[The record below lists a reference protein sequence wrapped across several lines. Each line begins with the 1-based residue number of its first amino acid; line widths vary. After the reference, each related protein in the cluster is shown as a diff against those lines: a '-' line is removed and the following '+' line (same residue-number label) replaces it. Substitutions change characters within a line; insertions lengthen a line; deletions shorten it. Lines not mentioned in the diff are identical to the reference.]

1 MSGKVQDVQKVA
13 DTELNDRFFRWTGAA
28 AIIAGGIYLA
38 IQLLHPSDTL
48 GSVTMPMWVIVHVLS
63 MVMDLAAIIA
73 LTGIYAVHAHKFKI
87 FGFIGYM
94 LFSLFFG
101 LSLAFHFLEAFVF
114 PVLAT
119 SAPEFINGV
128 QGLVTGAASEVNLG
142 VIPILYAIA
151 GLSYLLG
158 GFLLGLSIFR
168 AKILPCS
175 AGLLLTIGALV
186 TLLGAII
193 PHPLDRVMA
202 IPVGLALVW
211 VGWSMVAIGRSKNNI
226 KSK

>member
-1 MSGKVQDVQKVA
+1 MKDKVK
-13 DTELNDRFFRWTGAA
+13 NDIQLGGAMVSFRFFRWTGVA
-28 AIIAGGIYLA
+28 AIIAGCIYLV

-48 GSVTMPMWVIVHVLS
+48 SSVTTPMWVIVHVLS

-73 LTGIYAVHAHKFKI
+73 LTGIYALHAYKFRI
-87 FGFIGYM
+87 FGFIGYI

-101 LSLAFHFLEAFVF
+101 LSLAFHFVEAFVL
-114 PVLAT
+114 PVLTTGA
-119 SAPEFINGV
+119 SKFIEGI
-128 QGLVTGAASEVNLG
+128 QGLVTGVASEVDLG
-142 VIPILYAIA
+142 VIPIIYTIA

-158 GFLLGLSIFR
+158 GFILGLSLFR
-168 AKILPCS
+168 ANIVPRT
-175 AGLLLTIGALV
+175 AGLLLAIGALI

-211 VGWSMVAIGRSKNNI
+211 IGRSMVAMNRSK
-226 KSK
+226 K

>member
-1 MSGKVQDVQKVA
+1 MNSKRQDIEEMGDKKVDDK
-13 DTELNDRFFRWTGAA
+13 FFRWTGIA
-28 AIIAGGIYLA
+28 AIIAGSIYLV

-48 GSVTMPMWVIVHVLS
+48 ASVTTPMWVFVHALS

-73 LTGIYAVHAHKFKI
+73 LTGIYSLHAHRVRML
-87 FGFIGYM
+87 GFIGYV

-101 LSLAFHFLEAFVF
+101 LSIAFHFTEAFLF
-114 PVLAT
+114 PALST
-119 SAPEFINGV
+119 SAPKFIAGV
-128 QGLVTGAASEVNLG
+128 QGLVTGTASEVDLG
-142 VIPILYAIA
+142 VIPILYTIA

-158 GFLLGLSIFR
+158 GFILGLSLFR
-168 AKILPCS
+168 AKILPRS
-175 AGLLLTIGALV
+175 AGLLLAIGALV

>member
-1 MSGKVQDVQKVA
+1 MSGSIQDIKKVA
-13 DTELNDRFFRWTGAA
+13 DKKVNYRFFRWTGAA

-38 IQLLHPSDTL
+38 IQLLHPNDTL

-73 LTGIYAVHAHKFKI
+73 LTGIYAVHAHKFRI

-128 QGLVTGAASEVNLG
+128 QGLVTGIASEVDLG
-142 VIPILYAIA
+142 AIPIVYTIA
-151 GLSYLLG
+151 GLSYLVG
-158 GFLLGLSIFR
+158 GFILGLSLLR
-168 AKILPCS
+168 ANIVPRV
-175 AGLLLTIGALV
+175 AGLLLSIGALV
-186 TLLGAII
+186 TILGAVI
-193 PHPLDRVMA
+193 PHPIDRVMA

-211 VGWSMVAIGRSKNNI
+211 IGWSMVVMHKNNGRI
-226 KSK
+226 S